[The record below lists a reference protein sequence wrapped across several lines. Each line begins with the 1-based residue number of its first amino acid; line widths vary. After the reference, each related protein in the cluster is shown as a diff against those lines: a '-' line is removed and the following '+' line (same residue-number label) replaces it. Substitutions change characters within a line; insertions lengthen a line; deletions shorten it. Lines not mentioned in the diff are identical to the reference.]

1 MPIFQKPK
9 KMPVLQGIL
18 KFCKA
23 GMIVTS
29 GRQFDR
35 EPLTL
40 LAIIIEVASSQT
52 KTTN

>member
-1 MPIFQKPK
+1 MPILQKK
-9 KMPVLQGIL
+9 KDACITGIL

-29 GRQFDR
+29 GRQFGT
-35 EPLTL
+35 EPPTL